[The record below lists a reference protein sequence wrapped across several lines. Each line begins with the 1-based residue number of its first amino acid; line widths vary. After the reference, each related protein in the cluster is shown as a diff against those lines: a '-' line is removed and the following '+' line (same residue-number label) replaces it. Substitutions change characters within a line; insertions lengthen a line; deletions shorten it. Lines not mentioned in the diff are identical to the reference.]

1 MGALKGMLIRMKTKD
16 EPGAG
21 TKDNM
26 YVGVVG
32 SGGGSEFPLD
42 VPGFKEFDKG
52 SDIKYW
58 FGDVWDGVALKDA
71 RNPFQAHKWN
81 DPEHRLIDIEKV
93 DYVYIR
99 KHSAKEGVDDDAW
112 KMDEVEVIL
121 YGDTPEKRTFFK
133 GGDIWLA
140 NEYGL
145 QVWLREKTE

>member
-1 MGALKGMLIRMKTKD
+1 MGALKGMLVRLKTKD

-21 TKDNM
+21 TKDQI

-42 VPGFKEFDKG
+42 VPGFKDFGKG

-71 RNPFQAHKWN
+71 KNPFQAHKWN
-81 DPEHRLIDIEKV
+81 DPEHRLIDVEKV

-99 KHSAKEGVDDDAW
+99 KHSAKTGVDDDAW

-121 YGDTPEKRTFFK
+121 YGDTPEKRIFFK